1 MACLPCAYAQNSAMK
16 SVSNVR
22 DWCALE
28 RYDRYGRVA
37 KMGDRGRFP
46 QLCLYS
52 EQHDVEFLSQKSL
65 MKSFRHIVVL
75 GTNFHCPFTLLRSIL
90 G

>member
-1 MACLPCAYAQNSAMK
+1 MK

-28 RYDRYGRVA
+28 RYDRYSRVA

-46 QLCLYS
+46 PLCLYS
-52 EQHDVEFLSQKSL
+52 EQHGVEFLSQKSL
-65 MKSFRHIVVL
+65 MKSFRHKVVL
-75 GTNFHCPFTLLRSIL
+75 GTNFHCPFTLLRPIL